1 MRLEV
6 GTTVRGTVLR
16 VADYGAIVRLAGGQ
30 TGLIHIS
37 EIADTYV
44 RDVTEYINESDEVT
58 VEVIRAN
65 QKGRYE
71 LSLRQCDSA
80 SPPHTPDTSEEH
92 YSTAPTRERR
102 VDRGLAG
109 AASSRTSMAPFED
122 RLSRF
127 LKDSEEK
134 QHDLKRHL
142 DARRGRK

>member
-6 GTTVRGTVLR
+6 GTTVKGTVLK
-16 VADYGAIVRLAGGQ
+16 VADCGAIVRLASGQ

-58 VEVIRAN
+58 VKVLRLN

-80 SPPHTPDTSEEH
+80 SPPHTLDTSEEPH
-92 YSTAPTRERR
+92 STADTRERWL
-102 VDRGLAG
+102 DRGSAG
-109 AASSRTSMAPFED
+109 AASSQRSMVTFED

>member
-1 MRLEV
+1 MIKVEV
-6 GTTVRGTVLR
+6 GTTMKGTVLK

-44 RDVTEYINESDEVT
+44 RDVTEYINESNEVT
-58 VEVIRAN
+58 VKVLRLN

-80 SPPHTPDTSEEH
+80 SPPRALDTSEEAH
-92 YSTAPTRERR
+92 STADARERR
-102 VDRGLAG
+102 MECG
-109 AASSRTSMAPFED
+109 SRMSVATFED

-142 DARRGRK
+142 DTRRGRK